1 MDSRT
6 NALIGI
12 VVSLGLLTVS
22 DKATV
27 GTEAPLSTDAYHGRA
42 ILFYPHDLEQS
53 GRITFRRLLPLTA
66 RQSTSLKL
74 TASASGIARSSL
86 CDHPGHQLVGPSL
99 SL

>member
-53 GRITFRRLLPLTA
+53 GRITLSPVSYTHLTLPT
-66 RQSTSLKL
+66 T
-74 TASASGIARSSL
+74 
-86 CDHPGHQLVGPSL
+86 PYV
-99 SL
+99 